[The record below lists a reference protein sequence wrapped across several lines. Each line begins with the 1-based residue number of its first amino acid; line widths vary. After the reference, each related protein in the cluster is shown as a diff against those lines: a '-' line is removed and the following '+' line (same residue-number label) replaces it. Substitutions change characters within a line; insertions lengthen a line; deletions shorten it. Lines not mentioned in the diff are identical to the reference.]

1 MVWVGELGRNTYVR
15 TSAKTIVKLTHGKIK
30 IDNNLNI
37 KIYSSI
43 KKDFVSIMNITILK
57 NLFL

>member
-1 MVWVGELGRNTYVR
+1 MVWVGELGRNAYVR
-15 TSAKTIVKLTHGKIK
+15 TSAKNIVKLTHGKIK
-30 IDNNLNI
+30 IDNNLNN

-43 KKDFVSIMNITILK
+43 KKNFVSKMDSTIFK